1 MSAMCTPRRG
11 GRTPLRPV
19 TPMGVDLPED
29 TPSKIRARNA
39 MECASIR
46 RLQQEETAKAE
57 LETGLDL
64 HRQMAED
71 RTRRAANAK
80 ADAELRRE
88 LFARQTAHKQAAQQ
102 LEAEQERR
110 DKEREKDERK
120 ASDAL
125 KELRRLELEAE
136 KKEMRRSKAETI
148 LHSKQAKDS
157 EEARERSLA
166 KKDYENGLAERRR
179 TEELAKAAKK
189 AEVEARKA
197 AILEAR
203 DLKIKER
210 ALAASLLRAEIERSR
225 NEAKEREEEA
235 KRAAEDHRQ
244 ALRERADEY
253 RRNKELAKTSAFSR

>member
-11 GRTPLRPV
+11 GRAPLRPV

-39 MECASIR
+39 LECASIR
-46 RLQQEETAKAE
+46 RRQQEETAKAE

-64 HRQMAED
+64 HHQMKED
-71 RTRRAANAK
+71 RARKAADAK
-80 ADAELRRE
+80 ADAELRRD
-88 LFARQTAHKQAAQQ
+88 LFARQTAHKQAVLQQ
-102 LEAEQERR
+102 EAEREWRE
-110 DKEREKDERK
+110 KEREKEDRK

-136 KKEMRRSKAETI
+136 KREMRQSRAERIHHTR
-148 LHSKQAKDS
+148 QARES
-157 EEARERSLA
+157 QEALERSLA
-166 KKDYENGLAERRR
+166 KMDYENGLAERRR
-179 TEELAKAAKK
+179 AEELAKAVKK

-210 ALAASLLRAEIERSR
+210 ALAASVLRAEIEQAR
-225 NEAKEREEEA
+225 NEAKAKEEEE
-235 KRAAEDHRQ
+235 KRVAEDHRQ
-244 ALRERADEY
+244 ALRARADEY
-253 RRNKELAKTSAFSR
+253 RQNKELAKTSAFSR